1 VKAAMPPAA
10 ERIRRW
16 NATSGGNLATT
27 ALMAINIAVFVVGVI
42 ASKGSSLGNNGRSS
56 LLENGALYLPDIRRN
71 EFWRLITSGFLHFGV
86 VHLAFN
92 MFALFQ
98 LGRALEPG
106 LGRGRFV
113 GVYLA
118 SLLSGSAMVL
128 LMDRAGFQSGSLT
141 AGASGAV
148 FGLMGC
154 LALGMRARGISV
166 MRSGL
171 GATLLINLFLTLQFG
186 FSFGGHLGGF
196 IGGAICGAILLSPR
210 PVVSKQFT
218 QLAPLLVGVASVVIA
233 IAVSR

>member
-1 VKAAMPPAA
+1 MPPAA

-16 NATSGGNLATT
+16 NATSGGNLATST
-27 ALMAINIAVFVVGVI
+27 LMGINVAVFVIGVI
-42 ASKGSSLGNNGRSS
+42 LSKGQTLGNNGRSS
-56 LLENGALYLPDIRRN
+56 LLDNGGLDLFDIQAN
-71 EFWRLITSGFLHFGV
+71 EFWRLFTSGFLHFGV
-86 VHLAFN
+86 MHLAFN

-98 LGRALEPG
+98 LGRALEAG
-106 LGRGRFV
+106 LGRSRFV

-128 LMDRAGFQSGSLT
+128 VMDRAGFQSGSLT

-154 LALGMRARGISV
+154 LAWGMRARGISV

-196 IGGAICGAILLSPR
+196 IGGGICGALMLSAR
-210 PVVSKQFT
+210 PTVSKQ
-218 QLAPLLVGVASVVIA
+218 LAKMAPLLVSVASVVIA

>member
-1 VKAAMPPAA
+1 MPPAT

-27 ALMAINIAVFVVGVI
+27 VLIGINVAVFVVGVI
-42 ASKGSSLGNNGRSS
+42 VSKGSSLSGGRGSLLNNGELSMF
-56 LLENGALYLPDIRRN
+56 DIRHN
-71 EFWRLITSGFLHFGV
+71 EFWRLITSGFLHLGI

-98 LGRALEPG
+98 LGRALESG

-113 GVYLA
+113 GVYFA

-128 LMDRAGFQSGSLT
+128 VLDRAGYQSGFGT
-141 AGASGAV
+141 AGASGAI
-148 FGLMGC
+148 FGLLGC
-154 LALGMRARGISV
+154 LALGMRARGMSV
-166 MRSGL
+166 MRSGI
-171 GATLLINLFLTLQFG
+171 GATILINAYLTWQFG

-210 PVVSKQFT
+210 PVVSKQLT
-218 QLAPLLVGVASVVIA
+218 QLTPLLVGAASVVIA